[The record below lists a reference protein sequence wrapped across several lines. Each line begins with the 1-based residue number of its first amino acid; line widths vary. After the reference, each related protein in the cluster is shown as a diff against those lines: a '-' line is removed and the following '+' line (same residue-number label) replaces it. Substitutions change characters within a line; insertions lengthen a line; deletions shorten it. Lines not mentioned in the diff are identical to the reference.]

1 MKLYPGSPQHSREE
15 KKLKEKPKKAERSRK
30 AKKTSKTFFSRIMG
44 KMIYAFFMIGVW
56 GGIILTLAVLWF
68 SQDLPDLGALSVQ
81 SRKPSVVVQTHDG
94 TILGTYGDLYE
105 DMVPVA
111 DLPAY
116 VPQALMAVED
126 RRFEYHFGVDFI
138 GLIRAAY
145 TNYKAQ
151 RVVQGGSTL
160 TQQLA
165 KNILQTHGL
174 FSIQDRSMKR
184 KIQEVLLALW
194 LEWKF
199 TKPQIMTMYLNR
211 VYLGSATYGIDA
223 AARTYFNKSARNLT
237 VFEAAIIAGLL
248 KAPSSYTP
256 SKNPKKSIERATTVL
271 RLMQEAGY
279 IKEYESHLR
288 QGEVDLANIQ
298 LAQGKGGKY
307 FADWVYDSIP
317 SVIGPISKDIVVI
330 TTLDTDMQR
339 HAEMVTKYYNETMGK
354 ELKATQIAFIAMSP
368 DGAVKALIGGRNYA
382 ESQYNRATQAFRQP
396 GSAFK
401 TFVYLAAMEAGM
413 TPQTMMNDTPYNNGK
428 YSPSNFKYISQGETN
443 LRTAFTKSVNSISVR
458 ITEKVTPLRVAE
470 TAQRLGIS
478 RPLPNMLSIAL
489 GAGETTLLELTAA
502 HATFA
507 NKGYAVWP
515 YSIVEIRDK
524 EGNILY
530 QYTEPPKQ
538 RIIAATPLSSMR
550 ELLRANIESGSGR
563 AANMDST
570 VGGKTGSNGDK
581 DAFFLGYREDYGTS
595 DQGYAN
601 VVFGAWVGNDSGSPM
616 AKISTG
622 GKIPTRVCSDFLKGP
637 NTALANS
644 AKTAPVVPTA
654 VAEQKSV
661 VVKARSSATVS
672 VKNDKPVMKRETPP
686 KIIKEEKKLQIKEE
700 KRPQTL
706 DDLFQ

>member
-1 MKLYPGSPQHSREE
+1 MKLYPGSPQHPREE
-15 KKLKEKPKKAERSRK
+15 TKLKEKPQKTERPKKSRK
-30 AKKTSKTFFSRIMG
+30 ASRTIFSRVMG
-44 KMIYAFFMIGVW
+44 KLIYALFMTGVW
-56 GGIILTLAVLWF
+56 GGIALTLGVLWF

-81 SRKPSVVVQTHDG
+81 TRKPSVTIQTPDG
-94 TILGTYGDLYE
+94 TVLGTYGDLYE
-105 DMVPVA
+105 DMIPVA

-174 FSIQDRSMKR
+174 FTINDKSIKR
-184 KIQEVLLALW
+184 KIQEVLLAMW

-211 VYLGSATYGIDA
+211 VYLGSATFGIDA

-237 VFEAAIIAGLL
+237 VFEAALIAGLL
-248 KAPSSYTP
+248 KAPSYYTP
-256 SKNPKKSIERATTVL
+256 SKNPKKSIERATVVL

-279 IKEYESHLR
+279 IKEYESYLK

-298 LAQGKGGKY
+298 LTQGKGGRY
-307 FADWVYDSIP
+307 FADWVYESIP
-317 SVIGPISKDIVVI
+317 SVIGPITKDIVVI

-354 ELKATQIAFIAMSP
+354 ELKASQVAFIAMSP
-368 DGAVKALIGGRNYA
+368 EGAVKALVGGRNYA

-396 GSAFK
+396 GSSFK

-413 TPQTMMNDTPYNNGK
+413 TPETMIDDTPYDNGK
-428 YSPSNFKYISQGETN
+428 YRPGNFKHISQGEVN
-443 LRTAFTKSVNSISVR
+443 LRTGFMKSVNSVSVR
-458 ITEKVTPLRVAE
+458 LTEKVTPLRVAE

-489 GAGETTLLELTAA
+489 GAGETTLLELTTA

-507 NKGYAVWP
+507 NKGCAVWP
-515 YSIVEIRDK
+515 YGIVEIRDK

-530 QYTEPPKQ
+530 QYSEHTRQK
-538 RIIAATPLSSMR
+538 IVAATPLNYMR
-550 ELLRANIESGSGR
+550 DLLRANVESGSGR
-563 AANMDST
+563 AANVDST

-581 DAFFLGYREDYGTS
+581 DAFFLGYRDDYGTS

-601 VVFGAWVGNDSGSPM
+601 IVFGAWVGNDSGADM
-616 AKISTG
+616 AKASTG
-622 GKIPTRVCSDFLKGP
+622 GRIPARICSDFLKGP
-637 NTALANS
+637 NTLLTNMAATAL
-644 AKTAPVVPTA
+644 PVG
-654 VAEQKSV
+654 AESKG
-661 VVKARSSATVS
+661 S
-672 VKNDKPVMKRETPP
+672 VK
-686 KIIKEEKKLQIKEE
+686 KEPTKMPATNGPAMNGKVVEKTKSA
-700 KRPQTL
+700 PQTL
-706 DDLFQ
+706 DDLI

>member
-1 MKLYPGSPQHSREE
+1 MKLYPGSPQHPREE
-15 KKLKEKPKKAERSRK
+15 KKTSEKPQKTKRSKKN
-30 AKKTSKTFFSRIMG
+30 KKISKSVFSRIMG
-44 KMIYAFFMIGVW
+44 KMVYAFFMMGVW
-56 GGIILTLAVLWF
+56 GGIVLTLAVLWF
-68 SQDLPDLGALSVQ
+68 SQDLPDLGSLSVQ
-81 SRKPSVVVQTHDG
+81 SRKPSVTVQTHDG

-111 DLPAY
+111 DLPVY

-237 VFEAAIIAGLL
+237 VFEAAVIAGLL

-307 FADWVYDSIP
+307 FADWIYDSIP
-317 SVIGPISKDIVVI
+317 SIMGPITKDIVVI

-339 HAEMVTKYYNETMGK
+339 HAEMVTKHYNETMGK
-354 ELKATQIAFIAMSP
+354 ELKASQIAFIAMSP
-368 DGAVKALIGGRNYA
+368 DGAVKALVGGRNYA

-396 GSAFK
+396 GSSFK
-401 TFVYLAAMEAGM
+401 TFVYLAGMESGM
-413 TPQTMMNDTPYNNGK
+413 SPDTMMDDSPYSNGK
-428 YSPSNFKYISQGETN
+428 YSPSNFKYISQGQTD
-443 LRTAFTKSVNSISVR
+443 LRTAFKKSVNSISVR

-507 NKGYAVWP
+507 NRGYAVWP
-515 YSIVEIRDK
+515 YGVIEIRDK

-538 RIIAATPLSSMR
+538 KIIAATPLGSMR
-550 ELLRANIESGSGR
+550 DLLRTNVESGSGR
-563 AANMDST
+563 VANVDST
-570 VGGKTGSNGDK
+570 VAGKTGSNGDK

-595 DQGYAN
+595 GQGYAN
-601 VVFGAWVGNDSGSPM
+601 VVFGAWVGNDSGAAM
-616 AKISTG
+616 AKVSTG
-622 GKIPTRVCSDFLKGP
+622 SRIPARVCSDFLKGP
-637 NTALANS
+637 NTALANGTKIS
-644 AKTAPVVPTA
+644 AVSTTPVVLDKKT
-654 VAEQKSV
+654 V
-661 VVKARSSATVS
+661 VVKAEPASIPAKN
-672 VKNDKPVMKRETPP
+672 VKHPLAKKDLPP
-686 KIIKEEKKLQIKEE
+686 QKIKDEKK
-700 KRPQTL
+700 PQTL

>member
-1 MKLYPGSPQHSREE
+1 MKLYPGSPQHPREDKKKNE
-15 KKLKEKPKKAERSRK
+15 KLQKEKRPRK
-30 AKKTSKTFFSRIMG
+30 SKKTSKSAFSRIMG
-44 KMIYAFFMIGVW
+44 KMIYALFMMGVW
-56 GGIILTLAVLWF
+56 GGIALTLIVLWF
-68 SQDLPDLGALSVQ
+68 SQDLPDLGSLSVQ
-81 SRKPSVVVQTHDG
+81 SRKPSVIVQTHDG

-111 DLPAY
+111 DLPVY

-199 TKPQIMTMYLNR
+199 TKPQIMTMYVNR

-237 VFEAAIIAGLL
+237 VFESAVIAGLL

-256 SKNPKKSIERATTVL
+256 SKNPKRSIERATTVL

-307 FADWVYDSIP
+307 FADWIYDSIP
-317 SVIGPISKDIVVI
+317 SIIGPITKDIVVI

-354 ELKATQIAFIAMSP
+354 ELKASQIALIAMSP
-368 DGAVKALIGGRNYA
+368 DGAVKALVGGRNYA

-396 GSAFK
+396 GSSFK
-401 TFVYLAAMEAGM
+401 TFVYLAGMESGM
-413 TPQTMMNDTPYNNGK
+413 TPDTMIDDSPYNNGK
-428 YSPSNFKYISQGETN
+428 YSPSNFRYISQGEAN
-443 LRTAFTKSVNSISVR
+443 LRTAFTKSINSVAVR
-458 ITEKVTPLRVAE
+458 IAEKVTPLRVAE
-470 TAQRLGIS
+470 TAQRLGIT

-515 YSIVEIRDK
+515 YGVIEIRDK

-538 RIIAATPLSSMR
+538 KIIAATPLSAMR
-550 ELLRANIESGSGR
+550 DLLRANVESGSGR
-563 AANMDST
+563 VANVDST
-570 VGGKTGSNGDK
+570 VAGKTGSNGDR
-581 DAFFLGYREDYGTS
+581 DAFFLGYREDYGTFNK
-595 DQGYAN
+595 GYAN
-601 VVFGAWVGNDSGSPM
+601 IVFGAWVGNDSGAAM
-616 AKISTG
+616 AKVSTG
-622 GKIPTRVCSDFLKGP
+622 SRIPTRVCSDFLKGP

-644 AKTAPVVPTA
+644 TKIPAVVVNKKQASVKTEPAPVPVKSANPS
-654 VAEQKSV
+654 VA
-661 VVKARSSATVS
+661 
-672 VKNDKPVMKRETPP
+672 
-686 KIIKEEKKLQIKEE
+686 KK
-700 KRPQTL
+700 KRPPGLKAEIKPKTL

>member
-1 MKLYPGSPQHSREE
+1 MKLYPGAPQHPREDKRSSE
-15 KKLKEKPKKAERSRK
+15 KTQKVKRPKKN
-30 AKKTSKTFFSRIMG
+30 KKTTQSFFVRIMK
-44 KMIYAFFMIGVW
+44 KMIYALFMTGVW
-56 GGIILTLAVLWF
+56 GGIALTLVILWF
-68 SQDLPDLGALSVQ
+68 AQDLPDLGSLSVQ
-81 SRKPSVVVQTHDG
+81 SRKPSVIVQTHDG
-94 TILGTYGDLYE
+94 TVLGTYGDLYE
-105 DMVPVA
+105 DMVPVSE
-111 DLPAY
+111 LPPY

-237 VFEAAIIAGLL
+237 VFEAAVIAGLL

-317 SVIGPISKDIVVI
+317 SVIGAITKDIVVI

-354 ELKATQIAFIAMSP
+354 ELKASQIAFIAMSP
-368 DGAVKALIGGRNYA
+368 DGAVKALVGGRNYA

-396 GSAFK
+396 GSSFK
-401 TFVYLAAMEAGM
+401 TFVYLAGMESGM
-413 TPQTMMNDTPYNNGK
+413 TPDTMMDDTPYNNGK
-428 YSPSNFKYISQGETN
+428 YSPSNFKYISQGRTD
-443 LRTAFTKSVNSISVR
+443 LRTAFKKSVNSISVR

-478 RPLPNMLSIAL
+478 RPLPNMLSIGL

-515 YSIVEIRDK
+515 YGIMEIRDK

-550 ELLRANIESGSGR
+550 DLLRANVESGSGR
-563 AANMDST
+563 VVNVDST

-601 VVFGAWVGNDSGSPM
+601 VVFGAWVGNDSGAPM
-616 AKISTG
+616 AKVSTG
-622 GKIPTRVCSDFLKGP
+622 SRIPARVCSDFLKGP
-637 NTALANS
+637 NTAFLKNIKATQTPTPPLKEKKAALPKIEPVHQAVKS
-644 AKTAPVVPTA
+644 AKSTATKKETL
-654 VAEQKSV
+654 AEKQK
-661 VVKARSSATVS
+661 
-672 VKNDKPVMKRETPP
+672 NGED
-686 KIIKEEKKLQIKEE
+686 KKLK
-700 KRPQTL
+700 TL

>member
-1 MKLYPGSPQHSREE
+1 MKLYPGSPQHPREE
-15 KKLKEKPKKAERSRK
+15 RKTIEKPKKAERPRK
-30 AKKTSKTFFSRIMG
+30 AKKTSNAFTSRVLR
-44 KMIYAFFMIGVW
+44 KMIYALFMMGVW
-56 GGIILTLAVLWF
+56 GGIALTLVVLWF

-81 SRKPSVVVQTHDG
+81 TRKPSVIVQTHDG
-94 TILGTYGDLYE
+94 TVLGTYGHLYE
-105 DMVPVA
+105 DMIPVS
-111 DLPAY
+111 DLPVY

-126 RRFEYHFGVDFI
+126 RRFQYHFGVDFI

-174 FSIQDRSMKR
+174 FTIQDRSMKR

-211 VYLGSATYGIDA
+211 MYFGSATYGIDA

-237 VFEAAIIAGLL
+237 VFEAALIAGLL
-248 KAPSSYTP
+248 QAPSKYTP
-256 SKNPKKSIERATTVL
+256 SKNPKMAIKRATDVL
-271 RLMQEAGY
+271 RCMQEEGY

-288 QGEVDLANIQ
+288 QGEVDLANVQ
-298 LAQGKGGKY
+298 LEQGKGGRY

-317 SVIGPISKDIVVI
+317 SVIGPITKDIIVI

-339 HAEMVTKYYNETMGK
+339 HAEMVTKHYNETMGK
-354 ELKATQIAFIAMSP
+354 ELKASQIAFISMSP
-368 DGAVKALIGGRNYA
+368 DGAVKALIGGKNYA
-382 ESQYNRATQAFRQP
+382 ESQFNRATQAFRQP
-396 GSAFK
+396 GSSFK
-401 TFVYLAAMEAGM
+401 TFVYLAGMESGM
-413 TPQTMMNDTPYNNGK
+413 TPDTMMDDSPYNNGK
-428 YSPSNFKYISQGETN
+428 YSPSNFKYISQGETD
-443 LRTAFTKSVNSISVR
+443 LRTAFKKSINSISVR

-515 YSIVEIRDK
+515 YGIIEIRDK

-530 QYTEPPKQ
+530 QYTEPSKQ
-538 RIIAATPLSSMR
+538 KIIAAAPLGSMR
-550 ELLRANIESGSGR
+550 DLLRANVESGSGR
-563 AANMDST
+563 VANVDST

-601 VVFGAWVGNDSGSPM
+601 VVFGAWVGNDSGAPM

-622 GKIPTRVCSDFLKGP
+622 SRIPARVCSDFLKGP
-637 NTALANS
+637 NTALANGTKIS
-644 AKTAPVVPTA
+644 PVPS
-654 VAEQKSV
+654 SV
-661 VVKARSSATVS
+661 VVDKKSAVNIAGAVLDSTKS
-672 VKNDKPVMKRETPP
+672 VKLPVAVKKEAAAPQ
-686 KIIKEEKKLQIKEE
+686 KVKEEKQ
-700 KRPQTL
+700 PQTL
-706 DDLFQ
+706 DELFQ

>member
-1 MKLYPGSPQHSREE
+1 MKLYPGSPQHPREDKRPAE
-15 KKLKEKPKKAERSRK
+15 NPQKVKRPKKS
-30 AKKTSKTFFSRIMG
+30 KKTSQSFFARIMK
-44 KMIYAFFMIGVW
+44 KMIYALFMTGVW
-56 GGIILTLAVLWF
+56 GGIALTLVILWF
-68 SQDLPDLGALSVQ
+68 AQDLPDLGSLSVQ
-81 SRKPSVVVQTHDG
+81 SRKPSVIVQTHDG

-105 DMVPVA
+105 DMVPVS
-111 DLPAY
+111 DLPPY

-237 VFEAAIIAGLL
+237 VFEAAVIAGLL

-317 SVIGPISKDIVVI
+317 SIIGAITKDIVVI

-354 ELKATQIAFIAMSP
+354 ELKASQIAFIAMSP
-368 DGAVKALIGGRNYA
+368 DGAVKALVGGRNYA

-396 GSAFK
+396 GSSFK
-401 TFVYLAAMEAGM
+401 TFVYLAGMEAGM
-413 TPQTMMNDTPYNNGK
+413 TPDTMMDDTPYNNGK
-428 YSPSNFKYISQGETN
+428 YSPSNFKYISQGQTD
-443 LRTAFTKSVNSISVR
+443 LRTAFKKSVNSISVR

-515 YSIVEIRDK
+515 YGIVEIRDK

-538 RIIAATPLSSMR
+538 RIIAAEPLSSMR
-550 ELLRANIESGSGR
+550 DLLRANVESGSGR
-563 AANMDST
+563 VANVDST
-570 VGGKTGSNGDK
+570 VGGKTGSNGDR

-601 VVFGAWVGNDSGSPM
+601 VVFGAWVGNDSSAPM

-622 GKIPTRVCSDFLKGP
+622 SRIPARVCSDFLKGP
-637 NTALANS
+637 NTAFLKNIKAVQ
-644 AKTAPVVPTA
+644 TPVP
-654 VAEQKSV
+654 
-661 VVKARSSATVS
+661 S
-672 VKNDKPVMKRETPP
+672 VKDKKAVIAKAEPVKNTKAAMPKRETAAN
-686 KIIKEEKKLQIKEE
+686 KQKVREEKKE
-700 KRPQTL
+700 QTL

>member
-1 MKLYPGSPQHSREE
+1 MKLYPGSPQHPREE
-15 KKLKEKPKKAERSRK
+15 KKINEKPQKTKRSKKN
-30 AKKTSKTFFSRIMG
+30 KKTTKTVFSRIMG
-44 KMIYAFFMIGVW
+44 KMIYALFMMGVW
-56 GGIILTLAVLWF
+56 GGIALTLVVLWF
-68 SQDLPDLGALSVQ
+68 SQDLPDLGSLSVQ
-81 SRKPSVVVQTHDG
+81 SRKPSVTVQTHDG

-105 DMVPVA
+105 DMVPVS
-111 DLPAY
+111 DLPVY

-145 TNYKAQ
+145 TNYRAQ

-237 VFEAAIIAGLL
+237 VFEAAVIAGLL
-248 KAPSSYTP
+248 KAPSAYTP

-279 IKEYESHLR
+279 IKEYESYLR
-288 QGEVDLANIQ
+288 QGEVDLATIQ

-317 SVIGPISKDIVVI
+317 SIIGPITKDIVVI

-354 ELKATQIAFIAMSP
+354 ELKASQIAFIAMSP

-396 GSAFK
+396 GSSFK
-401 TFVYLAAMEAGM
+401 TFVYLAGMESGM
-413 TPQTMMNDTPYNNGK
+413 TPDTIMDDSPYNNGK
-428 YSPSNFKYISQGETN
+428 YSPSNFKYISQGQTD
-443 LRTAFTKSVNSISVR
+443 LRTAFKKSINSISVR

-515 YSIVEIRDK
+515 YGVIEIRDK

-530 QYTEPPKQ
+530 QYSEPPKQ
-538 RIIAATPLSSMR
+538 KIIPTAPLNSMR
-550 ELLRANIESGSGR
+550 DLLRANVESGSGR
-563 AANMDST
+563 VANVDST
-570 VGGKTGSNGDK
+570 VAGKTGSNGDK
-581 DAFFLGYREDYGTS
+581 DAFFLGYREDYGVF
-595 DQGYAN
+595 DKGYAN
-601 VVFGAWVGNDSGSPM
+601 VVFGAWVGNDSGAPM

-622 GKIPTRVCSDFLKGP
+622 SRIPARVCSDFLKGP
-637 NTALANS
+637 NTALINS
-644 AKTAPVVPTA
+644 AKVSSIVPSPVVVNKKSA
-654 VAEQKSV
+654 V
-661 VVKARSSATVS
+661 
-672 VKNDKPVMKRETPP
+672 VKNDSSSMSIKNVKTSAPTKKEASQQEL
-686 KIIKEEKKLQIKEE
+686 KEEKKPKS
-700 KRPQTL
+700 L